1 MAGRKTAVQA
11 SLYFLF
17 PVKFLNPIHPG
28 RHSGKNQI
36 HKREG
41 GHGLHNNHGP
51 GHNHRIMAAFD
62 MDQNILPV
70 LIYGFLFGKN
80 GGTRQQPRLS
90 CVPIVFDYI
99 LIQGC
104 KSKKLC
110 RAASSKRRHVP
121 KI

>member
-80 GGTRQQPRLS
+80 GGCGFDVCPKHNTGAVADAAQDASGICLLYTSPSPR
-90 CVPIVFDYI
+90 DR
-99 LIQGC
+99 G
-104 KSKKLC
+104 
-110 RAASSKRRHVP
+110 
-121 KI
+121 